1 MLAIL
6 QQERNSQLDIL
17 CKLDN
22 EDYVAVEIQ
31 VVKYNY
37 WDNRA
42 LAYISSLYG
51 NQLRRGDKWEDL
63 KKVIGINILGGE
75 DRNDAY

>member
-22 EDYVAVEIQ
+22 GDYVAVEIQ

-42 LAYISSLYG
+42 LTYISSLYG